1 MTPYLSLR
9 SFLIA
14 LLVLLLLLLKL
25 HVALVLLRAPSF
37 EVYYLPVFY
46 SKALYCISE
55 SLGALIYP
63 HKEILA
69 SFKMLSSRSWKSMEN
84 FLVLQFFRGPV

>member
-25 HVALVLLRAPSF
+25 HVALVSLRALSF
-37 EVYYLPVFY
+37 
-46 SKALYCISE
+46 
-55 SLGALIYP
+55 
-63 HKEILA
+63 
-69 SFKMLSSRSWKSMEN
+69 
-84 FLVLQFFRGPV
+84 

>member
-25 HVALVLLRAPSF
+25 HVAFVLLRAPSF

-46 SKALYCISE
+46 FKALFCISE
-55 SLGALIYP
+55 LLGALIYP
-63 HKEILA
+63 HKEILT
-69 SFKMLSSRSWKSMEN
+69 SFKMLSSRCWKSWKN
-84 FLVLQFFRGPV
+84 FLVLQLFRASV

>member
-46 SKALYCISE
+46 FKALFCISE
-55 SLGALIYP
+55 LLGALIYP
-63 HKEILA
+63 HKEILT
-69 SFKMLSSRSWKSMEN
+69 SFKNAFFKVLEKLEKLSGTT
-84 FLVLQFFRGPV
+84 VL